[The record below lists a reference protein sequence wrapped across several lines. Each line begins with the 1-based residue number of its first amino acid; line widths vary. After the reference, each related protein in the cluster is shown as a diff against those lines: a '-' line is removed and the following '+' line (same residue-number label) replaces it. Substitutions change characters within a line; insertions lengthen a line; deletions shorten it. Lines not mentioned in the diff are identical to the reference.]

1 MYKEYVYHSS
11 LAPYIRGL
19 IDEKHSLGFSYE
31 LEAYIL
37 KKFDDYW
44 ILKGYTETSI
54 SRKSL
59 EEWMVQKETEGRH
72 YRDQRVSFVRQL
84 SLYMCSLGINSYIPK
99 GFVRSVRAVQHI
111 YNDDEVHE
119 IFKAIDSYAPKNTD
133 PSLRR
138 IAVQYR
144 VLFRLILCCGLRVSE
159 VCRLRVQDIDLT
171 KGTLLIIH
179 SKGDRNRLVYVSDD
193 LSVLCREYFRYLKN
207 MLGFEPYWFFPGKKP
222 DGHIKKTSVE
232 ARFNEFLKRTSFA
245 AGCDRKPTIHALR
258 HAFVIRRV
266 NKWIEQ
272 GADMDIMMPYL
283 SKYLGHSSTADTSY
297 YYHYVTDAFR
307 IVKEKDKLADYVIPE
322 VYI

>member
-99 GFVRSVRAVQHI
+99 GFVRSVRAVQGSFPLNLMLRAEGFGSMPVTCAG
-111 YNDDEVHE
+111 YRSD
-119 IFKAIDSYAPKNTD
+119 KRNTVD
-133 PSLRR
+133 HT
-138 IAVQYR
+138 
-144 VLFRLILCCGLRVSE
+144 F
-159 VCRLRVQDIDLT
+159 
-171 KGTLLIIH
+171 
-179 SKGDRNRLVYVSDD
+179 
-193 LSVLCREYFRYLKN
+193 
-207 MLGFEPYWFFPGKKP
+207 
-222 DGHIKKTSVE
+222 
-232 ARFNEFLKRTSFA
+232 
-245 AGCDRKPTIHALR
+245 
-258 HAFVIRRV
+258 
-266 NKWIEQ
+266 
-272 GADMDIMMPYL
+272 
-283 SKYLGHSSTADTSY
+283 
-297 YYHYVTDAFR
+297 
-307 IVKEKDKLADYVIPE
+307 
-322 VYI
+322 